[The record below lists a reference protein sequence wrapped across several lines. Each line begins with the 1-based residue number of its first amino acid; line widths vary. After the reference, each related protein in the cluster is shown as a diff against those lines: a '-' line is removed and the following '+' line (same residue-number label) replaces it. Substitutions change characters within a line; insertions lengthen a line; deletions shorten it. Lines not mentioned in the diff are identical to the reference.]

1 MIITVNSI
9 RKSSGT
15 STFSISLGIQLS
27 QATDFSVLL
36 IDGSYLYSDID
47 AILGVET
54 DRGLDDVLDLLNS
67 NKINEKL
74 FKDITI
80 EFGNFYVLTGSKISQ
95 YNRFEMDDVNYN
107 RIFSIAESLFDIIII
122 DSPTKKMSNYLVEKA
137 KTSERFLELQ
147 LAKQNFLIFDKYT
160 KGKDY
165 NKEGSVVIVNNYW
178 EGRKFNKNYI
188 INEYK
193 IKVPVFTMRHSDKL
207 LEAYN
212 DRLIDRYLLNEND
225 GYTEDLK
232 VFMNYLAELWNFSL
246 KNEFVVKKTVV
257 EQASN
262 VKKKGLFW

>member
-15 STFSISLGIQLS
+15 STFSISLGILLS

-47 AILGVET
+47 AILGIET

-74 FKDITI
+74 FKDIAI

-95 YNRFEMDDVNYN
+95 YNRFEMDDINYN
-107 RIFSIAESLFDIIII
+107 RIFSIAESLFDVIII
-122 DSPTKKMSNYLVEKA
+122 DSPTKKMSSYLNEKG
-137 KTSERFLELQ
+137 KTSERFIELQ

-178 EGRKFNKNYI
+178 EGRKFAKDYI
-188 INEYK
+188 VNEYK

-212 DRLIDRYLLNEND
+212 ERLIDRYLLNEND
-225 GYTEDLK
+225 GFIEDIK
-232 VFMNYLAELWNFSL
+232 VFMNYLAEIWSFQL
-246 KNEFVVKKTVV
+246 KNEYMVKKNVV
-257 EQASN
+257 DQVSGN
-262 VKKKGLFW
+262 KKKGLFW

>member
-1 MIITVNSI
+1 MIISVNSL

-47 AILGVET
+47 AILGIET
-54 DRGLDDVLDLLNS
+54 DRGLDDILDLLNS

-74 FKDITI
+74 FKDIAI

-95 YNRFEMDDVNYN
+95 YNRFEMDDINYN
-107 RIFSIAESLFDIIII
+107 RIFNIAESLFDIIII
-122 DSPTKKMSNYLVEKA
+122 DSPTKKMSSYLNEKGR
-137 KTSERFLELQ
+137 TNERFIELQ
-147 LAKQNFLIFDKYT
+147 IAKQNFLIFEKYT
-160 KGKDY
+160 KSKDY
-165 NKEGSVVIVNNYW
+165 NKDGTVLVINNYW
-178 EGRKFNKNYI
+178 DGRKFSKNYI

-225 GYTEDLK
+225 GYIEDLK
-232 VFMNYLAELWNFSL
+232 VFMNYLGEIWNFPL
-246 KNEFVVKKTVV
+246 KNEYVVKKNVI
-257 EQASN
+257 EQASSN
-262 VKKKGLFW
+262 KKKGLFW

>member
-15 STFSISLGIQLS
+15 STFSISLGILLS

-95 YNRFEMDDVNYN
+95 YNRFEMDDINYN
-107 RIFSIAESLFDIIII
+107 RIFSIAESLFDVIII
-122 DSPTKKMSNYLVEKA
+122 DSPTKKMSSYLNEKS
-137 KTSERFLELQ
+137 KTSERFIELQ
-147 LAKQNFLIFDKYT
+147 LAKQNFLIFDKYI

-178 EGRKFNKNYI
+178 DGRKFSKNYI

-193 IKVPVFTMRHSDKL
+193 IKVPLFTMRHSDKL

-225 GYTEDLK
+225 GFIEDIK
-232 VFMNYLAELWNFSL
+232 VFMNYLAEIWSFQL
-246 KNEFVVKKTVV
+246 KNEYMVKKTVV
-257 EQASN
+257 DQISSN
-262 VKKKGLFW
+262 KKKGLFW